1 MAQLTQTS
9 YAFHAALHD
18 VLVQNTGYPF
28 VEFHTA
34 LGLHAL
40 THRDDDVEVVILKI
54 AFYQVVFFLLSC
66 RKFCDSW
73 KRSIGKFF
81 SKSV

>member
-1 MAQLTQTS
+1 MAQLTQTR
-9 YAFHAALHD
+9 YAFHVALHD
-18 VLVQNTGYPF
+18 VLAQNTGCPF

-40 THRDDDVEVVILKI
+40 THRDDDIEVVILKTT
-54 AFYQVVFFLLSC
+54 FYQAVFFLLSC
-66 RKFCDSW
+66 RKFCDNW